1 MNERVKELRKTLN
14 LTMEKFG
21 EQLGVTRSAISNIE
35 NGNRNLTDQ
44 MLRAICREFC
54 VNENWLRNGVGE
66 MFAITQNDY
75 IEKVSRRYNLD
86 ERDKV
91 IISTYMSLE
100 PEKRDLIK
108 SYIFDMIKNHNNNG
122 VEKAAAIDAE
132 VEAYRKELEA
142 EAKGKVKS
150 SAQQE
155 LDVNEI
161 G

>member
-1 MNERVKELRKTLN
+1 MNKRVKEIRKALD

-21 EQLGVTRSAISNIE
+21 ERVGVQKTAISRIE
-35 NGNRNLTDQ
+35 SGKNNLTEQ
-44 MLRAICREFC
+44 MLLAICREFG

-91 IISTYMSLE
+91 IISTYMSLDL
-100 PEKRDLIK
+100 EKRDLIK
-108 SYIFDMIKNHNNNG
+108 NYIFDVLKNHN
-122 VEKAAAIDAE
+122 K
-132 VEAYRKELEA
+132 
-142 EAKGKVKS
+142 
-150 SAQQE
+150 

>member
-44 MLRAICREFC
+44 MLRAICREFG

-91 IISTYMSLE
+91 IISTYMSLDL
-100 PEKRDLIK
+100 EKRDLIK
-108 SYIFDMIKNHNNNG
+108 SYIFDVLKNHNKNEE
-122 VEKAAAIDAE
+122 EKTAAIDAE

-142 EAKGKVKS
+142 EAKGAVKS

-155 LDVNEI
+155 LDEKGI